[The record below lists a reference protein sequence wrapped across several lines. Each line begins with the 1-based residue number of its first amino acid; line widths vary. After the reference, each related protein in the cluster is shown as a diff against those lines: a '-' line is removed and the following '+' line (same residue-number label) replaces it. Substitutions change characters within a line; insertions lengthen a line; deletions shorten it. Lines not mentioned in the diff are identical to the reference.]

1 MDPLIDLIANL
12 GIPLVLVVIALITG
26 TMIER
31 RHFRSIHRREKALE
45 GLPLLNTK
53 AYPVDRPVVQAR
65 LVTGTVVISYDY
77 FKRFLAGL
85 RMIFGGEVK
94 SYVSLIDRARRE
106 AILRMK
112 EQCRDADLIINLR
125 LETSSISKGRRKRS
139 AGTVEVIAYGTA
151 LWHKGHVH
159 IPDPSA

>member
-1 MDPLIDLIANL
+1 MDPLINLIANL
-12 GIPLVLVVIALITG
+12 GVPLVLIVTALITG

-31 RHFRSIHRREKALE
+31 RHYRSIHRREQALE
-45 GLPLLNTK
+45 SVPLLSTK
-53 AYPVDRPVVQAR
+53 AFPVDRPVAQAR

-151 LWHKGHVH
+151 LWYEGFAN
-159 IPDPSA
+159 P

>member
-1 MDPLIDLIANL
+1 MDPLINLIANL
-12 GIPLVLVVIALITG
+12 GVPLALIVIALITG
-26 TMIER
+26 TAIER
-31 RHFRSIHRREKALE
+31 RHYRSIHQREEALE
-45 GLPLLNTK
+45 SVSLLNTK
-53 AYPVDRPVVQAR
+53 AFPMDRPVVQAR

-106 AILRMK
+106 AVLRMK
-112 EQCRDADLIINLR
+112 EKCRDADMIINLR

-151 LWHKGHVH
+151 LWYQG
-159 IPDPSA
+159 SANP